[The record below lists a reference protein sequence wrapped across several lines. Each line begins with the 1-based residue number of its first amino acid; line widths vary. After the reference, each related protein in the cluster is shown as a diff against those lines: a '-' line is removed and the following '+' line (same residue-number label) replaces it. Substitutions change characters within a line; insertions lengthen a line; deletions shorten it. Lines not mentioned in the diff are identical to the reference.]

1 MNQINFKLSKLN
13 ISTLKEI
20 SKLGVIPQNLIIKTD
35 KEKNII
41 FVFTNLRIEL
51 NLKKYSES
59 IIFKTDYKSEND
71 FIVLKNKNPIITK
84 YNYREEQSV
93 SKQISPIF
101 IPPIDDYDC
110 RIYLNKDNSKLF
122 LEMLSPNLSFGFFLD
137 DLPSFVE
144 NNLTIKDSELRK
156 FHSPHLT
163 LEQFKKTEFYKNFT
177 KDLTK

>member
-93 SKQISPIF
+93 RKQISPII
-101 IPPIDDYDC
+101 IPPIDDYDV
-110 RIYLNKDNSKLF
+110 RISFNNSKPF
-122 LEMLSPNLSFGFFLD
+122 LEMISDKLTFGFPLD

-144 NNLTIKDSELRK
+144 NNLTLNDSELHK

-163 LEQFKKTEFYKNFT
+163 LKQFKETEFYKDFT
-177 KDLTK
+177 KDLTE

>member
-93 SKQISPIF
+93 RKQISPII
-101 IPPIDDYDC
+101 IPPIDDYDV
-110 RIYLNKDNSKLF
+110 RISFNNSKPF
-122 LEMLSPNLSFGFFLD
+122 LEMISDKLTFGFPLD

-144 NNLTIKDSELRK
+144 NNLTLNDSELHK

-163 LEQFKKTEFYKNFT
+163 LKKFKETEFYKDFT
-177 KDLTK
+177 KDLTE

>member
-1 MNQINFKLSKLN
+1 MKEINFKLSKHN

-41 FVFTNLRIEL
+41 FIFTNLKIEL
-51 NLKKYSES
+51 NLKKYNES
-59 IIFKTDYKSEND
+59 IILKTDYKSEND

-84 YNYREEQSV
+84 YYNEEKQSI
-93 SKQISPIF
+93 SKQISPII
-101 IPPIDDYDC
+101 IPPIDDYDV
-110 RIYLNKDNSKLF
+110 RISFKNSKPF
-122 LEMLSPNLSFGFFLD
+122 LEMISDNLTFGFPLD

-144 NNLTIKDSELRK
+144 NNLTIKDSELLK

-163 LEQFKKTEFYKNFT
+163 LKQFKETEFYKDFT

>member
-93 SKQISPIF
+93 RKQISPII
-101 IPPIDDYDC
+101 IPPIDDYDV
-110 RIYLNKDNSKLF
+110 RISLNNSKPF
-122 LEMLSPNLSFGFFLD
+122 LEMISDNLTFGFPLD

-144 NNLTIKDSELRK
+144 NNLTLKDSELHK

-163 LEQFKKTEFYKNFT
+163 LKQFKETEFYKDFT
-177 KDLTK
+177 KDLTE

>member
-93 SKQISPIF
+93 SKQISPII
-101 IPPIDDYDC
+101 IPPIDDYDV
-110 RIYLNKDNSKLF
+110 RISFNNSKPF
-122 LEMLSPNLSFGFFLD
+122 LEMISDKLTFGFPLD

-144 NNLTIKDSELRK
+144 NNLTLNDSELHK

-163 LEQFKKTEFYKNFT
+163 LKQFKETEFYKDFT
-177 KDLTK
+177 KDLTE

>member
-41 FVFTNLRIEL
+41 FVFTNLNIEL

-59 IIFKTDYKSEND
+59 IILKTDYKSKND

-84 YNYREEQSV
+84 YYNEEKQSV

-101 IPPIDDYDC
+101 IPPIDDYDV
-110 RIYLNKDNSKLF
+110 RISFKNSKSF
-122 LEMLSPNLSFGFFLD
+122 LEMISDNLTFSFPLD

-163 LEQFKKTEFYKNFT
+163 LKQFKETEFYKDFT

>member
-93 SKQISPIF
+93 RKQISPII
-101 IPPIDDYDC
+101 IPPIDDYDV
-110 RIYLNKDNSKLF
+110 RISFKNSKSF
-122 LEMLSPNLSFGFFLD
+122 LEMISDKLTFGFPLD

-144 NNLTIKDSELRK
+144 NNLTLKDSELHK

-163 LEQFKKTEFYKNFT
+163 LKQFKETEFYKDFT
-177 KDLTK
+177 KDLTE